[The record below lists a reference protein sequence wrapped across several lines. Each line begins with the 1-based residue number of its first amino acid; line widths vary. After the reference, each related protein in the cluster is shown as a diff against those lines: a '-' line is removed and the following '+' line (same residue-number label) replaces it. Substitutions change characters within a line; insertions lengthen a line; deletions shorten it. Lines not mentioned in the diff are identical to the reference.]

1 MAINQNKQTMTAIEF
16 NTQVAFLRNKLQYFA
31 LKLTADME
39 DANDLLQDTILKA
52 LKFHD
57 KFTEST
63 NLSAWMHT
71 IMKNTFINN
80 YRRHQRSGE
89 FFDNTKE
96 LFYLNLPQDSGY
108 SSPSSLLS
116 EKELNAGIQKLNE
129 QYRVPFMMHVEGYK
143 YEEIAE
149 QLDIPMG
156 TVKSRIF
163 IARKILMEQLADYR
177 RN

>member
-1 MAINQNKQTMTAIEF
+1 MTAIEF
-16 NTQVAFLRNKLQYFA
+16 NTQVSFLSNKLRYFA
-31 LKLTADME
+31 LKLTSDME
-39 DANDLLQDTILKA
+39 DANDLLQDTIVKA
-52 LKFHD
+52 LTYRE
-57 KFTEST
+57 KFTDST

-80 YRRHQRSGE
+80 YRRQQRSGE
-89 FFDNTKE
+89 LFDNTKD
-96 LFYLNLPQDSGY
+96 LFFLNMPQDSGFT
-108 SSPSSLLS
+108 SPTSRLA
-116 EKELNAGIQKLNE
+116 EKEIHAGINKLEE

-163 IARKILMEQLADYR
+163 IARKILMEYFKDYR
-177 RN
+177 NN

>member
-1 MAINQNKQTMTAIEF
+1 MTAIEF
-16 NTQVAFLRNKLQYFA
+16 NTQVSFLQNKLKYFA

-52 LKFHD
+52 LTFRD
-57 KFTEST
+57 KFTDST

-80 YRRHQRSGE
+80 YRRQQRSGE
-89 FFDNTKE
+89 LFDNTKD
-96 LFYLNLPQDSGY
+96 LFYLNMPQDSGF
-108 SSPSSLLS
+108 SSPSSTLS
-116 EKELNAGIQKLNE
+116 LKELNAGIDKLE
-129 QYRVPFMMHVEGYK
+129 DQYRVPFTMHVEGYK

-163 IARKILMEQLADYR
+163 IARKILMEHFKDYR
-177 RN
+177 NN